1 MAHTT
6 PPKPS
11 GFMPLPT
18 HDRYPFSI
26 IDQRKDFSWPG
37 GKRLAFYV
45 CFNIEYFAFGAGMG
59 SDVGLANPA
68 PNHRSYAW
76 RDYGNRVGLS
86 RMLDLMD
93 ELGLPAS
100 HNVNSFLYDA
110 HPEIFARLRARGD
123 EIIGHGRTN
132 AERLLPAWEEDEK
145 RLIAEA
151 TAALT
156 RNEGKPPKGWLGP
169 WLAETCVTPDL
180 LKEAGYTY
188 LLDWACDDQ
197 PIWMNTRSGKILSVP
212 YPIEVNDSPAIVFR
226 HHSAREFADMIV
238 DQFDEMLRQ
247 SENQSLVCP
256 ISLHTFV
263 IGQPFR
269 LGPLRQALKHCV
281 DHPQAERVWFTRPG
295 EIADY
300 CHTLPLDMLV
310 SG

>member
-1 MAHTT
+1 MQ
-6 PPKPS
+6 
-11 GFMPLPT
+11 LPT
-18 HDRYPFSI
+18 HNRYPFSM
-26 IDQRKDFSWPG
+26 IDDRPDFSWPG

-110 HPEIFARLRARGD
+110 HPKLFERIRRRGD

-132 AERLLPAWEEDEK
+132 SERQIPMWEADEAW
-145 RLIAEA
+145 LIKEA
-151 TAALT
+151 TDT
-156 RNEGKPPKGWLGP
+156 ITQREGKAPKGWLGP
-169 WLAETCVTPDL
+169 WLAESYVTPDL
-180 LKEAGYTY
+180 LKENGYTY

-197 PIWMNTRSGKILSVP
+197 PIWMNTRSGRILSVP
-212 YPIEVNDSPAIVFR
+212 YPLEVNDSPAIVFR
-226 HHSAREFADMIV
+226 QHTAREFADMIV
-238 DQFDEMLRQ
+238 DQFEEMLKQ
-247 SENQSLVCP
+247 SDKQPLVCP
-256 ISLHTFV
+256 IALHTFV
-263 IGQPFR
+263 VGQAFR
-269 LGPLRQALKHCV
+269 LGPLRKALKHCV
-281 DHPQAERVWFTRPG
+281 THPQADKVWFTRPG

-300 CHTLPLDMLV
+300 CYNLPEGTVV
-310 SG
+310 SA

>member
-1 MAHTT
+1 MQ
-6 PPKPS
+6 
-11 GFMPLPT
+11 LPT
-18 HDRYPFSI
+18 HNRYPFSM
-26 IDQRKDFSWPG
+26 IDDRPDYSWPG

-110 HPEIFARLRARGD
+110 HPKLFERIRRRGD

-132 AERLLPAWEEDEK
+132 SERQLPMWEADEAW
-145 RLIAEA
+145 LIKEA
-151 TAALT
+151 TDT
-156 RNEGKPPKGWLGP
+156 ITEREGKAPKGWLGP
-169 WLAETCVTPDL
+169 WLAETYVTPDL
-180 LKEAGYTY
+180 LKETGYTY

-197 PIWMNTRSGKILSVP
+197 PIWMNTRSGRILSVP
-212 YPIEVNDSPAIVFR
+212 YPLEVNDSPAIVFR
-226 HHSAREFADMIV
+226 QHTAREFADMIV
-238 DQFDEMLRQ
+238 DQFEEMLKQ
-247 SENQSLVCP
+247 SDHQPLVCP
-256 ISLHTFV
+256 IALHTFV
-263 IGQPFR
+263 VGQAFR
-269 LGPLRQALKHCV
+269 LGPLRKALKHCV
-281 DHPQAERVWFTRPG
+281 THPQADKVWFTRPG

-300 CHTLPLDMLV
+300 CYSLPEGTIV
-310 SG
+310 SA